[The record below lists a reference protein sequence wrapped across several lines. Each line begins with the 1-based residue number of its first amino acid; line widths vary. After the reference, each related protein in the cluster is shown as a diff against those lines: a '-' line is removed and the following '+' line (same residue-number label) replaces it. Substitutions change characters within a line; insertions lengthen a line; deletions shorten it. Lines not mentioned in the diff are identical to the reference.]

1 MRPGVQK
8 VGEEKQKKP
17 ILPCA
22 TLSKN
27 RAMRST
33 WAESRLTGRLLT
45 PVQGRLVEFPFG
57 RKIAECGDGF
67 VHVACP
73 AKLLADKKCDG
84 SARKKAPAQYETGAS
99 CRVCQRLADT
109 VVEHTAGRD
118 LFQCYLTMEVGLS
131 AERSPF
137 SQKYDRVFH
146 LGGEVPI
153 DTLASPSETFGYGEA
168 ISPSGDMPK
177 NRVRFSEKD
186 AACPPSTPSVS
197 LLA

>member
-1 MRPGVQK
+1 MRWETARFACQTHFGGKRHASLARGMRPGVQK

-57 RKIAECGDGF
+57 RKIAECG
-67 VHVACP
+67 VSVARDLSP
-73 AKLLADKKCDG
+73 
-84 SARKKAPAQYETGAS
+84 
-99 CRVCQRLADT
+99 VT